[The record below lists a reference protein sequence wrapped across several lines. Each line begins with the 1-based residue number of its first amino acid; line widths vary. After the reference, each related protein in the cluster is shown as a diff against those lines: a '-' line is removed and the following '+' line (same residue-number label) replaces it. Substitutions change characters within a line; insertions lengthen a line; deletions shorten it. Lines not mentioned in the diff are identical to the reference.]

1 MTTPDGY
8 KKDAQGRLIPEDQIK
23 PIDKLRD
30 ELVLSLATKAKA
42 LQKQMRDFKQMAYS
56 EIQEFVELSA
66 NEYGTKLGGKKGN
79 VTLLS
84 FDGSNKIQHAVQ
96 ESLAFDERLQ
106 VARSLID
113 ECLQEWVKD
122 ARPELAV
129 IVNDAF
135 RVDTKGEIRT
145 ARVLSLRRYEIED
158 VRWQRAMDAI
168 GDACQV
174 VGSKIY
180 LRFYERV
187 GESEHYRPV
196 TLDIAGV

>member
-8 KKDAQGRLIPEDQIK
+8 RKDAQGRLIPEDQIK
-23 PIDKLRD
+23 PVDKLRD

-56 EIQEFVELSA
+56 EIQGFVELSA

-84 FDGSNKIQHAVQ
+84 FDGSHKIQHAVQ
-96 ESLAFDERLQ
+96 ESIAFDERLQ
-106 VARSLID
+106 VARGLID

-187 GESEHYRPV
+187 GDSEQYRTV
-196 TLDIAGV
+196 TLDIAGI

>member
-8 KKDAQGRLIPEDQIK
+8 RKDAQGRLIPEDQIK

>member
-8 KKDAQGRLIPEDQIK
+8 RKDAQGRLIPEDQIK

-84 FDGSNKIQHAVQ
+84 FDGSHKIQHAVQ
-96 ESLAFDERLQ
+96 ESIAFDERLQ

-187 GESEHYRPV
+187 GDSEQYRTV
-196 TLDIAGV
+196 TLDIAGI

>member
-1 MTTPDGY
+1 MSTPDGY
-8 KKDAQGRLIPEDQIK
+8 RKDAQGRLIPEDQIK

-180 LRFYERV
+180 IRFYERV

>member
-8 KKDAQGRLIPEDQIK
+8 RKDAQGRLIPEDQIK
-23 PIDKLRD
+23 PVDKLRD

-180 LRFYERV
+180 IRFYERV

>member
-8 KKDAQGRLIPEDQIK
+8 RKDAQGRLIPEDQIK

-180 LRFYERV
+180 IRFYERV
-187 GESEHYRPV
+187 GDSEHYRPV

>member
-187 GESEHYRPV
+187 GDSEHYRPV

>member
-8 KKDAQGRLIPEDQIK
+8 RKDAQGRLIPEDQIK

-30 ELVLSLATKAKA
+30 ELVLSLATKAKT

-180 LRFYERV
+180 IRFYERV

>member
-1 MTTPDGY
+1 MSTPDGY

>member
-1 MTTPDGY
+1 MSTPEGY
-8 KKDAQGRLIPEDQIK
+8 RKDAQGRLIPEDQIK
-23 PIDKLRD
+23 EVDKLRD
-30 ELVLSLATKAKA
+30 ELVQSLTQKAKA
-42 LQKQMRDFKQMAYS
+42 LQKQMRNFKQMAYS

-66 NEYGTKLGGKKGN
+66 NEYGSKLGGKKGN

-84 FDGSNKIQHAVQ
+84 FDGSQRVQHAVQ
-96 ESLAFDERLQ
+96 ESISFDERLQ

-113 ECLQEWVKD
+113 ECLTEWVEG

-145 ARVLSLRRYEIED
+145 ARVLALRRYEIED
-158 VRWQRAMDAI
+158 PRWQRAMDAI

-180 LRFYERV
+180 IRFYERV
-187 GESEHYRPV
+187 GDSDHYRPI

>member
-8 KKDAQGRLIPEDQIK
+8 RKDAQGRLIPEDQIK

-84 FDGSNKIQHAVQ
+84 FDGSSKIQHAVQ

>member
-8 KKDAQGRLIPEDQIK
+8 RKDAQGRLIPEDQIK

-180 LRFYERV
+180 IRFYERV

>member
-1 MTTPDGY
+1 MSTPDGY

-187 GESEHYRPV
+187 GESEHYCPV

>member
-8 KKDAQGRLIPEDQIK
+8 RKDAQGRLIPEDQIK
-23 PIDKLRD
+23 PVDKLRD

-84 FDGSNKIQHAVQ
+84 FDGGNKIQHAVQ

>member
-8 KKDAQGRLIPEDQIK
+8 RKDAQGRLIPEDQIK

-96 ESLAFDERLQ
+96 ESLAFDDRLQ